1 MCLAVPGQIIEVRG
15 TDAKVDFQGSR
26 REVSLV
32 MTPEAAVGDWVLV
45 HAGFAINTIGEAEAR
60 ETWSYLTAIAA
71 AGEAPSDEQGQSRAS
86 RSSGTGR

>member
-71 AGEAPSDEQGQSRAS
+71 AGEEPPDAQGQS
-86 RSSGTGR
+86 